1 MTSVFPEQ
9 QSAQLLKLVEASTE
23 KSSVAA
29 QKLAMKKLPE
39 DVVKQ
44 TVSATTAD
52 ATIAKSKKLTL
63 DLKKVETEQKEME
76 MAARELGKLQNL
88 SQPIKSC
95 NCNNR
100 PQNDYDLTPA
110 TIIQVSTNFDLKKPT
125 GNNNNIVIKVD
136 KSENNLTSAPLNNT
150 KPNSYH
156 VFDTPSSYEV
166 TTKNME
172 IRSRVSQSLKDFNID
187 NLENSAE
194 VKEQILARAISTLV
208 NQSSRISTAMLKLI
222 KA

>member
-9 QSAQLLKLVEASTE
+9 QSAQLQKLVEASID
-23 KSSVAA
+23 KNSVAA

-44 TVSATTAD
+44 IVSVTIAD

-63 DLKKVETEQKEME
+63 DLKQVETEQKEME

-88 SQPIKSC
+88 SQPIASC

-100 PQNDYDLTPA
+100 PQNNDYLTPT
-110 TIIQVSTNFDLKKPT
+110 TIIQVSTNVSPENPT

-136 KSENNLTSAPLNNT
+136 KSENDLTSATLNNT
-150 KPNSYH
+150 KLNNYS

-187 NLENSAE
+187 NLDNPAD
-194 VKEQILARAISTLV
+194 VKDQILAKAITTLV
-208 NQSSRISTAMLKLI
+208 NQSSRISTAILALI
-222 KA
+222 KT

>member
-150 KPNSYH
+150 KPNSYP

>member
-9 QSAQLLKLVEASTE
+9 QSAQLQKLVEASID
-23 KSSVAA
+23 KNSVAA

-39 DVVKQ
+39 DAVKQ
-44 TVSATTAD
+44 IVSVTIAD

-63 DLKKVETEQKEME
+63 DLKQVETEQKEME

-88 SQPIKSC
+88 SQPIASC

-100 PQNDYDLTPA
+100 PQNNDYLTPT
-110 TIIQVSTNFDLKKPT
+110 TIIQVSTNVSPENPT

-136 KSENNLTSAPLNNT
+136 KSENDLTSATLNNT
-150 KPNSYH
+150 KLNNYN

-187 NLENSAE
+187 NLDNPAD
-194 VKEQILARAISTLV
+194 VKDQILAKAITTLV
-208 NQSSRISTAMLKLI
+208 NQSSRISTAILALI
-222 KA
+222 KT

>member
-9 QSAQLLKLVEASTE
+9 QSAQLQKLVEASID
-23 KSSVAA
+23 KNSGAA

-44 TVSATTAD
+44 IVSVTIAD

-63 DLKKVETEQKEME
+63 DLKQVETEQKEME

-88 SQPIKSC
+88 SQPIASC

-100 PQNDYDLTPA
+100 PQNNDYLTPT
-110 TIIQVSTNFDLKKPT
+110 TIIQVSTNVSPENPT

-136 KSENNLTSAPLNNT
+136 KSENDLTSATLNNT
-150 KPNSYH
+150 KLNNYS

-172 IRSRVSQSLKDFNID
+172 IRLRVSQSLKGFNID
-187 NLENSAE
+187 NLDNPAD
-194 VKEQILARAISTLV
+194 VKDQILAKAITTLV
-208 NQSSRISTAMLKLI
+208 NQSSRISTAILALI

>member
-9 QSAQLLKLVEASTE
+9 QSTQLLKLIEASTE

-29 QKLAMKKLPE
+29 QNLAMKKLPE

-44 TVSATTAD
+44 TVSATTTD

-63 DLKKVETEQKEME
+63 DLKQAETEQKEME

-88 SQPIKSC
+88 SQSIKSC

-100 PQNDYDLTPA
+100 PQNGYDLTPA
-110 TIIQVSTNFDLKKPT
+110 TIIQVSTNFDLKNPT
-125 GNNNNIVIKVD
+125 GNNNNIIIKVD

-150 KPNSYH
+150 TPNSYD

>member
-44 TVSATTAD
+44 TVSATTVD

-88 SQPIKSC
+88 SQSIRSC

-110 TIIQVSTNFDLKKPT
+110 TIIQVSTNFDLKNPT
-125 GNNNNIVIKVD
+125 GNNNDIVIKVD

-150 KPNSYH
+150 KPNSYD

-208 NQSSRISTAMLKLI
+208 NHSSRISTAILKLI